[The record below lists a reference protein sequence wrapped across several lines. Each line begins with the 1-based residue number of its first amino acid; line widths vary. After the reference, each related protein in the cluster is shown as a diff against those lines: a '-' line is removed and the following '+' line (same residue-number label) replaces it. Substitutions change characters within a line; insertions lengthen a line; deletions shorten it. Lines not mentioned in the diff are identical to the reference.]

1 MSEECTHDCSN
12 CSAACSS
19 RDAAP
24 QHDAPNPNSSVKKV
38 IGVVSGKGGV
48 GKSMTSALLACA
60 MARRGYHCGIL
71 DADITGPSIPKLF
84 GIHGRA
90 MADDKGCW
98 PIQSRMGIDVMSI
111 NLLVENEE
119 DPVVWRGPVIAG
131 AVKQFWT
138 DVVWKDV
145 DFLFVDM
152 PPGTGDVPLTV
163 FQTIPVDG
171 IVIVTSPQELVSMI
185 VGKAVKMAQMM
196 DIPIIG
202 IIENMSYVECPDCG
216 KAIEIFGKSHVD
228 DVATQYHLPVLG
240 RIPMTPSIAAASDA
254 GAVEDLEGNWL
265 DVAISAIEAIP
276 ENPDKSK

>member
-1 MSEECTHDCSN
+1 MSECTHDCSS
-12 CSAACSS
+12 CSQDCGERDKTSMLEKPHAQS
-19 RDAAP
+19 RI
-24 QHDAPNPNSSVKKV
+24 KKV
-38 IGVVSGKGGV
+38 IGIVSGKGGV
-48 GKSMTSALLACA
+48 GKSIVSSILAVNMNRKGFKTA
-60 MARRGYHCGIL
+60 VL
-71 DADITGPSIPKLF
+71 DADITGPSIPKAF
-84 GIHGRA
+84 GIKEKAAG
-90 MADDKGCW
+90 
-98 PIQSRMGIDVMSI
+98 SEEGIFPAESATGINIMSV
-111 NLLVENEE
+111 NLMLENDT
-119 DPVVWRGPVIAG
+119 DPVIWRGPVIAG
-131 AVKQFWT
+131 VVKQFWT
-138 DVVWKDV
+138 DVMWGDI
-145 DFLFVDM
+145 DYMFVDM

-196 DIPIIG
+196 NIPIIG

-228 DVATQYHLPVLG
+228 EVATQYHLPVLG

-276 ENPDKSK
+276 ENPDKVE